1 MSCHSIGH
9 GLNSVSKKVLE
20 LYDEGKIEFSVAK
33 DLLYTTRNAVH
44 YCDGNTYEA
53 IACFDGCRCARCLK
67 KTNELYGLYD
77 ALDECREYYDI
88 FLLKSCRKWG
98 AHPSMGAP
106 LYASHAFVKLNHF
119 LSIKAPNRC
128 PSIF

>member
-44 YCDGNTYEA
+44 YCDGNTYEVLHSQVSRHN
-53 IACFDGCRCARCLK
+53 F
-67 KTNELYGLYD
+67 
-77 ALDECREYYDI
+77 
-88 FLLKSCRKWG
+88 
-98 AHPSMGAP
+98 
-106 LYASHAFVKLNHF
+106 
-119 LSIKAPNRC
+119 
-128 PSIF
+128 

>member
-20 LYDEGKIEFSVAK
+20 LYDEGKFEFSVAK

-53 IACFDGCRCARCLK
+53 IGCFDGCRCARCLK
-67 KTNELYGLYD
+67 KTNDLYGLYD
-77 ALDECREYYDI
+77 VLDECSEYYDI
-88 FLLKSCRKWG
+88 FSNKEDGVWSGDLCKDCFDEISEKY
-98 AHPSMGAP
+98 H
-106 LYASHAFVKLNHF
+106 
-119 LSIKAPNRC
+119 SIIREDEVVY
-128 PSIF
+128 

>member
-44 YCDGNTYEA
+44 YCDGNM
-53 IACFDGCRCARCLK
+53 L
-67 KTNELYGLYD
+67 
-77 ALDECREYYDI
+77 
-88 FLLKSCRKWG
+88 
-98 AHPSMGAP
+98 
-106 LYASHAFVKLNHF
+106 
-119 LSIKAPNRC
+119 
-128 PSIF
+128 

>member
-20 LYDEGKIEFSVAK
+20 LYDEGKFEFSVAK

-53 IACFDGCRCARCLK
+53 IGCFDGCRCARCLK
-67 KTNELYGLYD
+67 KTNDLYGRYD
-77 ALDECREYYDI
+77 VLEECSE
-88 FLLKSCRKWG
+88 
-98 AHPSMGAP
+98 
-106 LYASHAFVKLNHF
+106 
-119 LSIKAPNRC
+119 
-128 PSIF
+128 

>member
-44 YCDGNTYEA
+44 YCDGNLYEA
-53 IACFDGCRCARCLK
+53 IACFDGCRCAGCLK
-67 KTNELYGLYD
+67 KTNELYDLYD
-77 ALDECREYYDI
+77 VLDECSKHYDI
-88 FLLKSCRKWG
+88 FYNKEDG
-98 AHPSMGAP
+98 
-106 LYASHAFVKLNHF
+106 V
-119 LSIKAPNRC
+119 LSGNLCKDCFDEICEKYHL
-128 PSIF
+128 IIIEDEVVY